1 MPRFAPVVLLV
12 LSACASSPSSSPET
26 EPLRPAA
33 PVARAVADSQN
44 SQWRYE
50 LRPGDVLKIDVWR
63 STELSGEFIVGPNG
77 KLLQPLYQQVDV
89 VSLPPD
95 TVRAHVGAFLSK
107 FQSNPQFI
115 VEPLYRVLVGGEV
128 HTPGL
133 YNVPQTTTISQ
144 AIAIGGGPTID
155 ADISNVKLVRGHKVT
170 IYDLTSVGLALDTL
184 HVQSGDQV
192 LVGRKLYFLRDY
204 AGPIASL
211 VTMFIAIGYYTR
223 R

>member
-1 MPRFAPVVLLV
+1 MR
-12 LSACASSPSSSPET
+12 
-26 EPLRPAA
+26 AA

-44 SQWRYE
+44 STWRYE

-77 KLLQPLYQQVDV
+77 RLLQPLYQQVDV
-89 VSLPPD
+89 VDLPPD
-95 TVRAHVGAFLSK
+95 TVRAHVGTFLAK

-128 HTPGL
+128 HNPGL
-133 YNVPQTTTISQ
+133 FNVPQTTTISQ
-144 AIAIGGGPTID
+144 SIAVGGGPTVD
-155 ADISNVKLVRGHKVT
+155 ADITNVKLVRGHHITV
-170 IYDLTSVGLALDTL
+170 YDMSSVGLDLDTL
-184 HVQSGDQV
+184 HVRSGDQV
-192 LVGRKLYFLRDY
+192 IVGRKLYFLRDY

>member
-1 MPRFAPVVLLV
+1 MTRFAPVVLLA
-12 LSACASSPSSSPET
+12 LAACAMSPAASPEA
-26 EPLRPAA
+26 EPLIPV

-44 SQWRYE
+44 GTWRYE

-89 VSLPPD
+89 VELPPD
-95 TVRAHVGAFLSK
+95 TVHAHVGAFLAK

-128 HTPGL
+128 HNPGL
-133 YNVPQTTTISQ
+133 FNVPQTTTLAQ
-144 AIAIGGGPTID
+144 AIAFGGGPTVD
-155 ADISNVKLVRGHKVT
+155 ANISDVKLVRGHNVT
-170 IYDLTSVGLALDTL
+170 VYDLTEVGLTLDTL
-184 HVQSGDQV
+184 HVRSGDQV
-192 LVGRKLYFLRDY
+192 LVTRKLYLLRDY